1 MIVNWPYTATRFGLA
16 LRGVGKV
23 ISGAGRLFGW
33 LGRVVLPIVGRAI
46 VWIGRALIA
55 NPIGAII
62 MGIATAAWLIY
73 EYWAPISAFFQNLW
87 RQVTDTFGRA
97 VEWIASAVE
106 SVTGFDWASLLTLD
120 GLRSAWSAVTGFLG
134 RVLGNLWDALS
145 PLAWAGL
152 VRSED
157 LADAWKAVT
166 GFITGIASKLWNG
179 ISSIKWGDYIP
190 KLSWDDFV
198 TAALKWADWL
208 DPLSWGTWIAEKLN
222 LASWVDGFEWSDIIT
237 TPLTWANWVAERLN
251 LKDWIDKFDWQGII
265 TAPFTWGNW
274 VAERLNLASWV
285 DAFEWSDVI
294 HALDIRAWLDF
305 SWADVLPDWDW
316 GAIIPDLPDLK
327 ALFTDAGESLD
338 VRLENRAGGAFGR
351 QWQEGIDLVNQY
363 RAGLIGLEE
372 VKARLAAKV
381 ATEQDAWFNS
391 FEVNRAEDMLA
402 LLEDIAAA
410 RGNAPAA
417 EVATE
422 IANPETLLEA
432 ARAASDLEA
441 RFPALAAAANET
453 LTVVQ
458 AMIAQ
463 IVAAVAQVDLTAE
476 GARIA
481 GSIAAGIRARIGE
494 VRAAAA
500 AMSTAIRSALPGNA
514 RVNVALSAAPAPIQ
528 ARASGGWYR
537 PGWLLTGEQ
546 GPELRYATEGGF
558 IAHNRA
564 LRSMLDMASRTS
576 ALISAA
582 GFEGPGTSPVPALA
596 DVAAA
601 SGPTMQRAAITLSP
615 QYNMPLSFDGRVDME
630 EVHDTVRQELIAAEE
645 RAQADLRRLMH
656 D

>member
-1 MIVNWPYTATRFGLA
+1 M
-16 LRGVGKV
+16 
-23 ISGAGRLFGW
+23 
-33 LGRVVLPIVGRAI
+33 
-46 VWIGRALIA
+46 
-55 NPIGAII
+55 
-62 MGIATAAWLIY
+62 
-73 EYWAPISAFFQNLW
+73 
-87 RQVTDTFGRA
+87 TDTFERA
-97 VEWIASAVE
+97 VDWIASAVE
-106 SVTGFDWASLLTLD
+106 GVTGFDWASLLTLD

-166 GFITGIASKLWNG
+166 GFITGTASKLWNG

-190 KLSWDDFV
+190 KLSWDEFV

-208 DPLSWGTWIAEKLN
+208 DPLSWGTWITEKLN

-237 TPLTWANWVAERLN
+237 APLTWA
-251 LKDWIDKFDWQGII
+251 
-265 TAPFTWGNW
+265 NW

-316 GAIIPDLPDLK
+316 EAIIPFYDLGQRLFFGDQTPPLDWEAEVRKSAVHSGSIDRSTLSQRQRDILARMDAWRAKTHGASTPEVQITDPTTLLK
-327 ALFTDAGESLD
+327 AAEAAGE
-338 VRLENRAGGAFGR
+338 
-351 QWQEGIDLVNQY
+351 
-363 RAGLIGLEE
+363 
-372 VKARLAAKV
+372 
-381 ATEQDAWFNS
+381 
-391 FEVNRAEDMLA
+391 
-402 LLEDIAAA
+402 
-410 RGNAPAA
+410 
-417 EVATE
+417 
-422 IANPETLLEA
+422 
-432 ARAASDLEA
+432 LEA
-441 RFPALAAAANET
+441 RFPKITAAANET
-453 LTVVQ
+453 LTAVQ
-458 AMIAQ
+458 AAISQ
-463 IVAAVAQVDLTAE
+463 IVTLIQGTDLTAE

-481 GSIAAGIRARIGE
+481 SSVATGIRARIGE

-528 ARASGGWYR
+528 ARAGGGWYK

-576 ALISAA
+576 ALISGA
-582 GFEGPGTSPVPALA
+582 GFEGPGSSSVPALA

-615 QYNMPLSFDGRVDME
+615 QYNMDMRFDGRVDME
-630 EVHDTVRQELIAAEE
+630 EVRDTVRQELIAAEE